1 MRLSSDEYLQISDLA
16 EKLGITT
23 RTIRLYEQMG
33 LVDPPKRTEGRIRVY
48 DKADIKRFK
57 FVLKL
62 KELGLSLNEMKE
74 LADIYTQ
81 EQMPEKIMPR
91 LIELLDTHLRAIR
104 NKISSMQSLEKEIA
118 AYRQRIVDQFNLN
131 KSSE

>member
-1 MRLSSDEYLQISDLA
+1 MRLNTDEYLQISDLA

-48 DKADIKRFK
+48 DAADVKRFK

-74 LADIYTQ
+74 LAEIYNR
-81 EQMPEKIMPR
+81 EQTPEKIMPR
-91 LIELLDTHLRAIR
+91 LIEFLDMHLNAIR
-104 NKISSMQSLEKEIA
+104 QKVARLQSLEKDIA
-118 AYRQRIVDQFNLN
+118 AYRQRIVDQFRLN
-131 KSSE
+131 PTAE

>member
-74 LADIYTQ
+74 LADIYNQ

-91 LIELLDTHLRAIR
+91 LIEFLDTHLRSIR
-104 NKISSMQSLEKEIA
+104 NKIASLQSLEKEIA

-131 KSSE
+131 KSME